1 MKKIQ
6 KILFLLLISHLTLT
20 NVKKCDRKLLE
31 SYGIISF
38 SEPAKEK
45 LIFCPSIKATCCP
58 AYEQFKMFQKYEQ
71 EIKPHYVNLNILIPR
86 QLKLL
91 KEKITGLLESKTLL
105 SKIEK
110 IKSKPQKI
118 EAEDLYS
125 NLEGTDV
132 ASIIDRAIKY
142 QGHTSLYIS
151 SLKSTFFCSIC
162 DYTTQHFFNFEKKTV
177 QFNDDSCD
185 DLVRNTI
192 MFSSV
197 LNRNLMP
204 MLENVSEIIG
214 KIQNS
219 GKSMQVAHLSQ
230 VNSAIKECAQE
241 FKDNDEE
248 LSACKKYCGYFK
260 LNSDLP
266 VYEGYPEFFA
276 NIIVEI
282 NNFSKGGSGGK
293 TEGKTE
299 KKNETMRILEET
311 IKFNTNVI
319 NDHDYN
325 FNDPKKDV
333 FKRKKKRLQRMLN
346 MIDQYQNNRILEENN
361 EEEDEEEENEIWED
375 DLDPLVIERK
385 RMRPDPFDST
395 LVDPEFDERMVTD
408 MFEIQEILSNGQPND
423 LNRIIRKH
431 YVESFEAEI
440 ENIEDD
446 NIFKVATPEKV
457 DLEKLKSIYSYTGID
472 LPNHLKSMDWSLEF
486 QEIVLSLAG
495 EKTGGVEIIDP
506 VLIEEIN
513 HVSDGDVNNF
523 HQDNFI
529 IFEKNKKYDNN
540 LFDKNI
546 KAGKEA
552 QEIKEKAKIQ
562 TVKEM
567 LDYYDKT
574 KTQEILDKIQQT
586 IDNGGVPVEEP
597 KQDAPAE
604 GTPAEGT
611 PAEVTPAEGTPAE
624 GTPAEETPAEETPA
638 EGTPAEGKPTEGTPT
653 EESTPTTDT
662 TQATEASTNDTKGTE
677 ASATKK
683 SKKKKKMKKKKKKK

>member
-6 KILFLLLISHLTLT
+6 KFLLLLLITQKILM
-20 NVKKCDRKLLE
+20 NVTKCDRKLLE

-45 LIFCPSIKATCCP
+45 LIFCPNIKATCCP
-58 AYEQFKMFQKYEQ
+58 AYEQFKIFQKYQQ

-91 KEKITGLLESKTLL
+91 KEKITGLLDSKALV

-118 EAEDLYS
+118 EAEDLYAS
-125 NLEGTDV
+125 LEGTDV
-132 ASIIDRAIKY
+132 AGIIDKAIKY
-142 QGHTSLYIS
+142 QSESSLYTS

-162 DYTTQHFFNFEKKTV
+162 DYTTQHFFKFDKKTV

-197 LNRNLMP
+197 LNRKLMP
-204 MLENVSEIIG
+204 MLQNVSEVIS
-214 KIQNS
+214 KIHNS
-219 GKSMQVAHLSQ
+219 GKSMQVAHLTQ
-230 VNSAIKECAQE
+230 VNSDIKECAQE

-248 LSACKKYCGYFK
+248 LSACKKYCGYYR

-276 NIIVEI
+276 NIVVEI
-282 NNFSKGGSGGK
+282 NNLTKGGKGGDK
-293 TEGKTE
+293 PA
-299 KKNETMRILEET
+299 KKKSKKMRILEET
-311 IKFNTNVI
+311 IKFNTNII

-325 FNDPKKDV
+325 FNDPKKDI
-333 FKRKKKRLQRMLN
+333 FNKKKKRLQRMLN
-346 MIDQYQNNRILEENN
+346 MIDEYQNHNRILEE
-361 EEEDEEEENEIWED
+361 DEENEEIWED
-375 DLDPLVIERK
+375 DLDPKVIEKR
-385 RMRPDPFDST
+385 RMRPDPFDET
-395 LVDPEFDERMVTD
+395 KIDPEFDDRMVVD
-408 MFEIQEILSNGQPND
+408 MFEIQEILNNGAPKD
-423 LNRIIRKH
+423 LDRIIRRH

-472 LPNHLKSMDWSLEF
+472 FANIIKNMDWSLEF
-486 QEIVLSLAG
+486 HEIVLSLAG
-495 EKTGGVEIIDP
+495 KATGGVEIMDP
-506 VLIEEIN
+506 TLIEAIN
-513 HVSDGDVNNF
+513 NISNIDVNSF
-523 HQDNFI
+523 HEDNFMN
-529 IFEKNKKYDNN
+529 FEKNKKYEDN

-546 KAGKEA
+546 KAGQEA
-552 QEIKEKAKIQ
+552 QEIAEKAKME

-574 KTQEILDKIQQT
+574 KSKEILDKIQET
-586 IDNGGVPVEEP
+586 LDNGGVPVETP
-597 KQDAPAE
+597 KVE
-604 GTPAEGT
+604 GENTT
-611 PAEVTPAEGTPAE
+611 
-624 GTPAEETPAEETPA
+624 AEETTAKETPV
-638 EGTPAEGKPTEGTPT
+638 EGTPTEGTPT
-653 EESTPTTDT
+653 EGTPAKVTPAKEKPAEEKPAEETASSGGSPDTNAEKKVETD
-662 TQATEASTNDTKGTE
+662 KG
-677 ASATKK
+677 KK
-683 SKKKKKMKKKKKKK
+683 LKKKKKKKMKKKKML